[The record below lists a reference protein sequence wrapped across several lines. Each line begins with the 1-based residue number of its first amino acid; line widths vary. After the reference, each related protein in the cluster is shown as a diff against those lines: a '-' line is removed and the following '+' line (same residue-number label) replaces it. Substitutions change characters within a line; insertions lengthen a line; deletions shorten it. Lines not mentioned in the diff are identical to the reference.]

1 MRRRWCDCFVS
12 FAVIQVYYIL
22 IWLTLFISFAIVNTS
37 ITKNSII
44 SLSGYQ
50 QQITSCE
57 QLDHVVIYH
66 VTQIRLFLH
75 YKSRKAE
82 TFLLPQF
89 NPEFLNNNS
98 QKSWYPPLSQNAVM
112 ARGTLLP
119 VYFCSTS
126 LFLSFYGMHRTL
138 HWLALTH
145 TQLEPITKTNT
156 ILAYASRFFC
166 TMSKTSI
173 FRWKSKIVSH
183 FETGFSNSQGFF
195 GGNWP
200 SEDWYILSL

>member
-1 MRRRWCDCFVS
+1 
-12 FAVIQVYYIL
+12 
-22 IWLTLFISFAIVNTS
+22 
-37 ITKNSII
+37 
-44 SLSGYQ
+44 
-50 QQITSCE
+50 
-57 QLDHVVIYH
+57 
-66 VTQIRLFLH
+66 
-75 YKSRKAE
+75 
-82 TFLLPQF
+82 
-89 NPEFLNNNS
+89 
-98 QKSWYPPLSQNAVM
+98 M

-183 FETGFSNSQGFF
+183 FETGFSNSQEFLVGIGLQKIDTSLVYRLCCSCACDYCNRVFL
-195 GGNWP
+195 
-200 SEDWYILSL
+200 SEIVIGIVALVWLIASCRPDALVAVLLYFMPWCLDALMTRHVVRALCPQANTDVNN